1 MTMMTG
7 IFIENVKNQD
17 IHLPKEVCS
26 QLHKFWSGYHFLI
39 EEYKTAKKIIIQLII
54 F

>member
-1 MTMMTG
+1 MTMMTE